1 MQKMMMMIKLI
12 QRNLIVI
19 HQKVK
24 SKIIS
29 MNLTKFKMIFINK
42 KFIGSIE
49 REVYNYLLQ
58 NSEPIS
64 SSLISSN
71 LKILIGKSTSDN
83 DFILIK
89 TFDKE
94 TINKAKIDK
103 LKFE

>member
-1 MQKMMMMIKLI
+1 M
-12 QRNLIVI
+12 

-29 MNLTKFKMIFINK
+29 MNLTKFLMIFINK

-49 REVYNYLLQ
+49 EEVNNYLLQ

-103 LKFE
+103 LKI